1 MKEFKAS
8 TKRGKQLMEM
18 GDRCCRHTMSDI
30 YKTWSPEKQRAFDWC
45 WEQYCNDSESSYFG
59 IGNANNYGFT
69 ASWLLV
75 KDGEECMR
83 IETKSNSYLIYLHR

>member
-1 MKEFKAS
+1 MKEFNAS

-18 GDRCCRHTMSDI
+18 GDRCYRHTLSDI
-30 YKTWSPEKQRAFDWC
+30 YKKPSLAKKMAFNWC
-45 WEQYCNDSESSYFG
+45 YEQYLNDPESSYFG
-59 IGNANNYGFT
+59 IGNANTFGFT